1 MYTTSSKRNVPVR
14 INFSA
19 YKIIFYAKQNILV
32 YFYSLTHFSFSETS
46 EDFDGFSFLQTL
58 TDIATYP

>member
-19 YKIIFYAKQNILV
+19 YKRIFYVKQNILV